1 MPPYEPVQAIYVQRF
16 MTIVE
21 KYGLKFSEQES
32 AQILA
37 LLDE

>member
-16 MTIVE
+16 MAIVE